1 MKYSLSASMVA
12 ATRRASYLFP
22 RVTVV
27 RGYEYEK
34 WRGTCEAI
42 RTACRRSYQLFG
54 HCENPFP
61 AGDLRRWEWIEET
74 LAIVRERLQLVMRD
88 TAWAEPD
95 AVVRLG
101 AAKPGE
107 VVPFPDPQPKPE
119 EQEQQKEAATC
130 KRLIRWNGEDVYV

>member
-61 AGDLRRWEWIEET
+61 VGDVRRWVWIDESYRFIPPAAPVAWEIDEYDESV
-74 LAIVRERLQLVMRD
+74 AARLWESRQ
-88 TAWAEPD
+88 
-95 AVVRLG
+95 
-101 AAKPGE
+101 
-107 VVPFPDPQPKPE
+107 
-119 EQEQQKEAATC
+119 
-130 KRLIRWNGEDVYV
+130 